1 MSILYQNR
9 RRSLTG
15 GESAQMNSNV
25 VLVSVRGSGVARA
38 MPPWRGS
45 LARVR
50 RVADHL
56 PKAP

>member
-15 GESAQMNSNV
+15 GESAQMNSSV
-25 VLVSVRGSGVARA
+25 VVSVRGSGVARA

>member
-25 VLVSVRGSGVARA
+25 VVSVRGSGVARA